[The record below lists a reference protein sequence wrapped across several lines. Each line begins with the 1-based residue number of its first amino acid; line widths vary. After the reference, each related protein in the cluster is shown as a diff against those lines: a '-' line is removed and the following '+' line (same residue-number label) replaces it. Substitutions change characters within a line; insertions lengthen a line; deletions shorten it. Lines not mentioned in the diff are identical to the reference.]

1 MTLTLKN
8 YAAIRFAMNASI
20 YWTQYADIFVAGI
33 GDPGKSIL
41 STINDGGNKNLFYK
55 LRYD

>member
-1 MTLTLKN
+1 
-8 YAAIRFAMNASI
+8 MNASI